1 MTRKSLANILFLYRD
16 VAKYEKKTLIIA
28 TFSAVL
34 SAVEP
39 VISMIMLG
47 RLVDYVLMEAT
58 VKELAGYVLLCLTVK
73 AALKI
78 CRNKFDEL
86 YNEKLENPHT
96 FASHP
101 YNEKAMTMDYEYL
114 EESKVQELRFRSF
127 NKSYY
132 GVAGWL
138 LVSYHEVLQG
148 IMHIAVSLS
157 VVMPLFLQV
166 DHSYGFWGSGW
177 AAVLLMALIL
187 AANLLYYRYGVFF
200 TKEANRIFNLYDAP
214 YSKKRYYMDLFAAHE
229 KQKDIRFNRYGKL
242 LMEDVENLFEDI
254 KENEWKQGQVMLK
267 REFAARSGAGICLL
281 LVYLFAAIKA
291 CMGLVSIGSVV
302 TYVSSLSVFTRGIM
316 LFTGF
321 MGQSASNLILYADDY
336 VAFMTLKKAK
346 YPGTIPV
353 EKRSDNK
360 FQVDFEHVSF
370 KYPGSE
376 EYVIRDLTLSFVVG
390 EKMAI
395 VGKNGS
401 GKTTFVKLLCRL
413 YDVTEGCIKVNG
425 IDIRK
430 YNYQEYCNLFAVVFQ
445 DFVIFSL
452 PLDENIAASKDAD
465 KKAVYEALC
474 RAGMKERV
482 ERLEVLEVMVGKD
495 ILDTG
500 VNFSGGEKQKMAIAR
515 AIYKNAPFVI
525 MDEPTAAL
533 DPVSEC
539 EVFEG
544 FDKMVGKKTA
554 IYISHRLASCRFC
567 EDILVFDKGQVVQRG
582 SHDELEK
589 QEGLYRQ
596 LWNAQA
602 KYYAQ

>member
-1 MTRKSLANILFLYRD
+1 MSRKDLLNVWFLYKD
-16 VAKYEKKTLIIA
+16 VAKYEKSTLIIA
-28 TFSAVL
+28 TFSAIL

-39 VISMIMLG
+39 VISMVMLG
-47 RLVDYVLMEAT
+47 HLIDDILQKASVKDLVLYVI
-58 VKELAGYVLLCLTVK
+58 LCLSLK
-73 AALKI
+73 AAIQI
-78 CRNKFDEL
+78 CKNKFVEL
-86 YNEKLENPHT
+86 YNQKLENPHT

-114 EESKVQELRFRSF
+114 EEAKVQELRFRSF

-138 LVSYHEVLQG
+138 LVAYHELLQG
-148 IMHIAVSLS
+148 IIHIIVALI

-166 DHSYGFWGSGW
+166 DHKYGFWGSGC
-177 AAVLLMALIL
+177 ATALLLVLIL
-187 AANLLYYRYGVFF
+187 AASLFYYRYGVHF
-200 TKEANRIFNLYDAP
+200 TKEAIHIFNQYDAP
-214 YSKKRYYMDLFAAHE
+214 YSKKRYYMDLFALHE
-229 KQKDIRFNRYGKL
+229 KQKDIRLNRYGSL

-254 KENEWKQGQVMLK
+254 KENEGKQGIAFLK
-267 REFAARSGAGICLL
+267 REFAAQTGTGFCL
-281 LVYLFAAIKA
+281 VAIYVFSAIKA
-291 CMGLVSIGSVV
+291 CMGLISIGSVV

-316 LFTGF
+316 MFTGF
-321 MGQSASNLILYADDY
+321 MGQSASSLALYAGDY
-336 VAFMTLKKAK
+336 VEFMTLEKTK
-346 YPGTIPV
+346 YPGTIPL
-353 EKRSDNK
+353 EKRRDNK

-370 KYPGSE
+370 KYPGSD
-376 EYVIRDLTLSFVVG
+376 EYVIKDLNLSFIIG

-430 YNYQEYCNLFAVVFQ
+430 YNYREYCNLFAVVFQ

-452 PLDENIAASKDAD
+452 PLDENIAASKDVD
-465 KKAVYEALC
+465 RERIYEALC
-474 RAGMKERV
+474 KAGMKERI
-482 ERLEVLEVMVGKD
+482 ERLDRLNVAVSKEV
-495 ILDTG
+495 IDTG

-567 EDILVFDKGQVVQRG
+567 EDILVFDKGRVVQRG
-582 SHDELEK
+582 SHEELEK
-589 QEGLYRQ
+589 QEGLYQR

-602 KYYAQ
+602 KYYA

>member
-1 MTRKSLANILFLYRD
+1 MSRKDLLNVWFLYKD
-16 VAKYEKKTLIIA
+16 VAKYEKSTLIIA
-28 TFSAVL
+28 TFSAIL
-34 SAVEP
+34 LAVEP
-39 VISMIMLG
+39 VISMVMMG
-47 RLVDYVLMEAT
+47 RLIDYIL
-58 VKELAGYVLLCLTVK
+58 KETSIKDIIVYVVLCLTLK
-73 AALKI
+73 AVLQI
-78 CRNKFDEL
+78 CKNKFVEL
-86 YNEKLENPHT
+86 YNQKLENPHT

-114 EESKVQELRFRSF
+114 EETKVQELRFRSF

-138 LVSYHEVLQG
+138 LVAYHELLQG
-148 IMHIAVSLS
+148 IMHIIVALI
-157 VVMPLFLQV
+157 VVMPLFSQV
-166 DHSYGFWGSGW
+166 DHNYGFWGSGW
-177 AAVLLMALIL
+177 ATVLLLVLIL
-187 AANLLYYRYGVFF
+187 AASLLYYRCGVRF
-200 TKEANRIFNLYDAP
+200 TKEAIHIFNQYDAP
-214 YSKKRYYMDLFAAHE
+214 YSKKRYYMDLFASHE
-229 KQKDIRFNRYGKL
+229 KQKDIRLNKYGSL
-242 LMEDVENLFEDI
+242 LMEDVESLFEDI
-254 KENEWKQGQVMLK
+254 KKNERKQGAVYLK
-267 REFAARSGAGICLL
+267 REFAARTCTGICLVL
-281 LVYLFAAIKA
+281 IYVFSAIKA
-291 CMGLVSIGSVV
+291 CMGLISIGSVV
-302 TYVSSLSVFTRGIM
+302 TYVSSLSVFSRGIM
-316 LFTGF
+316 MFTGF
-321 MGQSASNLILYADDY
+321 MGQSASSLALYAGDY
-336 VAFMTLKKAK
+336 VEFMTLEKTK

-353 EKRSDNK
+353 EKRRDHK

-370 KYPGSE
+370 KYPGSD
-376 EYVIRDLTLSFVVG
+376 EYVIKDLNLSFVIG

-430 YNYQEYCNLFAVVFQ
+430 YNYREYCDLFAVVFQ

-452 PLDENIAASKDAD
+452 PLDENISASKDVD
-465 KKAVYEALC
+465 KERVYEALC
-474 RAGMKERV
+474 KAGMKERI
-482 ERLEVLEVMVGKD
+482 ERLERLGVAVSKEV
-495 ILDTG
+495 IDTG

-567 EDILVFDKGQVVQRG
+567 EDILVFDKGRVVQRG
-582 SHDELEK
+582 SHEELEK
-589 QEGLYRQ
+589 QEGLYQR

-602 KYYAQ
+602 KYYA